1 MKERNEWLD
10 PSLYMSKRDY
20 RLAQLH
26 RENQKP
32 KTITNPNP
40 PKPPVRARSLSPEK
54 VVKKQTNK
62 ISFQDLYL
70 KGNNLNN
77 ENTTKNTNDSNN
89 HNDTKC
95 DAKPIKQKLIK
106 VESTPT
112 KNINMNIFKAAKFRS
127 NELISIREFKPKQK
141 DRFNGGKTFF

>member
-26 RENQKP
+26 RENLKP
-32 KTITNPNP
+32 KTIADPNP
-40 PKPPVRARSLSPEK
+40 PKPQVRARSLSPEK
-54 VVKKQTNK
+54 VVKKQTKK

-77 ENTTKNTNDSNN
+77 ENAKNDNKTDTNCETKP
-89 HNDTKC
+89 TKP
-95 DAKPIKQKLIK
+95 KKLMK
-106 VESTPT
+106 VDSTPT
-112 KNINMNIFKAAKFRS
+112 KNVNMNIFKAAKFRS
-127 NELISIREFKPKQK
+127 NELLAIKEFKPKQK